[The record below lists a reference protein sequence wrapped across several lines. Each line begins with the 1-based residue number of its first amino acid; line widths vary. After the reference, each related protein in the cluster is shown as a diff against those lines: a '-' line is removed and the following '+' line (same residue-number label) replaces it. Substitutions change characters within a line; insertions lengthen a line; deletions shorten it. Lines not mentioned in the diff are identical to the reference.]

1 MTRLGVGKNMVRAI
15 RFWIQAMGLAQIE
28 KSGELRPTMLGD
40 AILSNSGYDPF
51 LEDLRTLW
59 LLHWVISTQIEEP
72 LFAWEYMLNRWQHPE
87 VVRGAVVKA
96 FRTEAKRMGRELS
109 DVTIE
114 QHFDVFFHTYYPTR
128 GRKADVQEDT
138 LDCPFVELALIE
150 RIGERSDSGTGKRE
164 EIFSFRR
171 TEKPEINTGLFIYCL
186 NDYWGKRRSN
196 EQTLTFR
203 DIAVSEGSP
212 GQIFKLP
219 ERDLRERLERIEH
232 DSGGLMKYQE
242 SASLRQLVRRGISP
256 ASLLSAVY
264 N

>member
-15 RFWIQAMGLAQIE
+15 RFWIQAMGLAQLE
-28 KSGELRPTMLGD
+28 KSGELRPTVLGD
-40 AILSNSGYDPF
+40 AILSNSGFDPF

-96 FRTEAKRMGRELS
+96 FRAEAKRMGRELS

-128 GRKADVQEDT
+128 GRKVDVQEDT

-150 RIGERSDSGTGKRE
+150 RVGERSDSNTGKRE
-164 EIFSFRR
+164 EIFAFRR
-171 TEKPEINTGLFIYCL
+171 TEKPEINAGLLIYCL
-186 NDYWGKRRSN
+186 NDYWAKRRSK

-203 DIAVSEGSP
+203 DMAVAEGSP

-219 ERDLRERLERIEH
+219 ERNLRERLETIEH

-242 SASLRQLVRRGISP
+242 SASLRQLVRRGSSP
-256 ASLLSAVY
+256 ESLLSAVY